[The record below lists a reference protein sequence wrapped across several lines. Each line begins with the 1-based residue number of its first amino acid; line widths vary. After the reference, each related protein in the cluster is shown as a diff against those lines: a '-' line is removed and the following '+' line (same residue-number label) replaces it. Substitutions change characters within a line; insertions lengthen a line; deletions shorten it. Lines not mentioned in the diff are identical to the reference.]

1 MEPDFDDFFETF
13 DRPWKMG
20 PKYEK
25 RLYRF
30 FFLSILEMLGAY
42 GLGSDKIANYIDAV
56 KEQILGPMSKG
67 KLGNIEQNAQK
78 LSKLWPK
85 LKETNRFIV
94 ALAQVFKAAE
104 KNPEKGDEDGFK
116 ELLEII
122 NTNLNIAKKLSTMPA
137 QEFLIQPLYQ
147 VNMDDL

>member
-1 MEPDFDDFFETF
+1 
-13 DRPWKMG
+13 
-20 PKYEK
+20 
-25 RLYRF
+25 
-30 FFLSILEMLGAY
+30 MLGAY